1 MSNQNDDV
9 SAILNMTTDTI
20 GIDLLNALVTELKLL
35 PDVWHKLPKARQDDV
50 IDRLRKRVE
59 ANVKMA
65 VHILS
70 SKGRTVVT
78 GDLDQITIK
87 DGVKAVVKF
96 GLSTPHL
103 HDLYE
108 ASGKPVLVVVAGV
121 EEHTSGMDQVQG
133 EADQRSFDMGKEYTS
148 ADGEGMQEGGKSGE
162 VIDGEFAALP
172 APANEPGAEGSSEEE
187 LDSAFNAGYD
197 AAAAGQ
203 QQSACPVMAGDL
215 CIEWIKGW
223 KAWHEE
229 NANGGTDT
237 AEAA

>member
-9 SAILNMTTDTI
+9 SSILNMTSDSI

-59 ANVKMA
+59 TNVKMA
-65 VHILS
+65 VHLLS

-87 DGVKAVVKF
+87 DGVKAVIKF

-103 HDLYE
+103 HELYE
-108 ASGKPVLVVVAGV
+108 SSGKPVLVVVAGV
-121 EEHTSGMDQVQG
+121 EEHTGGMDQVQG
-133 EADQRSFDMGKEYTS
+133 EADQRGFNLGGEYTS
-148 ADGEGMQEGGKSGE
+148 RDGEGMPDPEGGA
-162 VIDGEFAALP
+162 VIDGSFTALP
-172 APANEPGAEGSSEEE
+172 PPANDGKAPSPSEDER
-187 LDSAFNAGYD
+187 DAAYNAGYD

-203 QQSACPVMAGDL
+203 PQSACPVMAGDL

-223 KAWHEE
+223 KDWHEE
-229 NANGGTDT
+229 NANAGTDT

>member
-1 MSNQNDDV
+1 MTTPNDEV
-9 SAILNMTTDTI
+9 SSILNMTTDTI

-59 ANVKMA
+59 SNVKMA
-65 VHILS
+65 VHLLA

-96 GLSTPHL
+96 GLSAPHL
-103 HDLYE
+103 QALYE
-108 ASGKPVLVVVAGV
+108 SSGKPVLVVVAGV
-121 EEHTSGMDQVQG
+121 EEHIDGMDQVQG

-148 ADGEGMQEGGKSGE
+148 KDGEGMQDDQGRGQ
-162 VIDGEFAALP
+162 VIEGEFTALP
-172 APANEPGAEGSSEEE
+172 PPANGEDDGGSTEDE
-187 LDSAFNAGYD
+187 LDAAYNAGYD

-203 QQSACPVMAGDL
+203 PQSACPVMAGDC

-223 KAWHEE
+223 KAWHED
-229 NANGGTDT
+229 NANGGVDT